1 MPLVCRLQVMPC
13 ISYDVA
19 SDEDAPGILS
29 GAALVVQCDGFQELG
44 EVAEPPKKVS
54 PEELLLLEQ
63 DRMRRRSRRMEGAS
77 LPKVLRVA
85 TPKDKETAAENDR
98 LCQEAYPRVREIIRR
113 QGIPMRLT
121 TLHYSFDRNML
132 LCVYAAEARVDFRG
146 LIREL
151 GATFN
156 CHIEMR
162 QIGAR
167 DESAIIGGIGICG
180 RRLCCSTFLKREESG
195 YAPQA
200 KPGTGGQ
207 SIHCGLCGRV
217 KCCHRFEEH
226 CEMRRRHG
234 GNRHDNGGGAE
245 A

>member
-1 MPLVCRLQVMPC
+1 MPC

-19 SDEDAPGILS
+19 SDEEAPGILS

-44 EVAEPPKKVS
+44 EVAEPPRKVS
-54 PEELLLLEQ
+54 TEELLLLEQ
-63 DRMRRRSRRMEGAS
+63 DRTRRRSRRMEGAS

-85 TPKDKETAAENDR
+85 TTKDKETAAENDR
-98 LCQEAYPRVREIIRR
+98 LCQEAYQRVREIIRR
-113 QGIPMRLT
+113 LGIPMRLT
-121 TLHYSFDRNML
+121 MLHYSFDRNML

-151 GATFN
+151 GAAFN

-180 RRLCCSTFLKREESG
+180 RRLCCSTFLKKEESV

-200 KPGTGGQ
+200 KPGAGSQ

-234 GNRHDNGGGAE
+234 VNRHDDGEGAE